1 MKILKEVSNDNIYGI
16 EFTGVMIDYIWD
28 FYSNQIR
35 WKIFYPFCVLL
46 VTAHIYFIMLVAR
59 GTETKAFDVLDI
71 EFWLRNIVLAL
82 TGLFGTLEVFQ
93 IIDDKWDYL
102 TDFFNYVNCGSA
114 FLNVYICLNYGYNFN
129 ITSQESCCILCAFA
143 VFFLWL
149 NALYWMRFFE
159 NTAHYVR
166 MITTT
171 VIDIGY
177 FLFIQF
183 IFMATF
189 GFTLYFINKVRENE
203 MLADGSG
210 PPEVIDT
217 HFSSSIVNMAL
228 NQYLLLLGEFAIDN
242 NDEGSYVVIVWII
255 FCLATFI
262 SQVIIFNMLIAIMG
276 DSYAKISEMREQAAL
291 KEKI

>member
-1 MKILKEVSNDNIYGI
+1 LIPIQWIYQSHTGKKTGFINFLRILKEVSNDNIYGI

-28 FYSNQIR
+28 FYSSQIR

-46 VTAHIYFIMLVAR
+46 LTAHIYFILLVAK
-59 GTETKAFDVLDI
+59 GTETTAFGILSF

-102 TDFFNYVNCGSA
+102 TDFFNYVNVSSA
-114 FLNVYICLNYGYNFN
+114 FLNVFICLNYGYNFN
-129 ITSQESCCILCAFA
+129 IASQDSCCILCAFA

-177 FLFIQF
+177 FLFIQL

-203 MLADGSG
+203 MLEDGSG
-210 PPEVIDT
+210 APELIDA
-217 HFSSSIVNMAL
+217 HFSNSIVNMAL
-228 NQYLLLLGEFAIDN
+228 N
-242 NDEGSYVVIVWII
+242 
-255 FCLATFI
+255 
-262 SQVIIFNMLIAIMG
+262 
-276 DSYAKISEMREQAAL
+276 
-291 KEKI
+291 